1 MTTMGSP
8 FDAVMIETGKGNK
21 GGQGEGQE
29 GMLVSHVEKLFYGV
43 AAQSR
48 RREGMRNCIPA

>member
-8 FDAVMIETGKGNK
+8 FDAVMIETGKRNK

-29 GMLVSHVEKLFYGV
+29 GMFVSHVEKLFYGV

-48 RREGMRNCIPA
+48 R